1 MAWVYLSLLRVDFV
15 WLRAL
20 LQLSEANSSVAIRGI
35 LKHTTKTNSK
45 PSTLKND
52 QVQGEKLVSTRLLQ
66 PLESLAHLPS
76 MMHMNAS
83 VPTIVV
89 ELGCGQWI
97 IFHSQYN
104 NNLFSI

>member
-1 MAWVYLSLLRVDFV
+1 LGRFD
-15 WLRAL
+15 
-20 LQLSEANSSVAIRGI
+20 SSVAIRGI
-35 LKHTTKTNSK
+35 FKHTTTINSK

-52 QVQGEKLVSTRLLQ
+52 QVQGENLVSTRLLQ

-76 MMHMNAS
+76 MMRMNAGI
-83 VPTIVV
+83 PAIVV
-89 ELGCGQWI
+89 ELGRGWRT